1 MHTLSYDPPMEYSEH
16 VDAAEHATQAMTA
29 ALRSTSPGDRVPSCP
44 DWTVAD
50 LAEHVGGFTGFWAHV
65 LCEGTGRPKPP
76 FPELQPD
83 QQLGD
88 WYDSVAALLV
98 PELRATPPDTAVWT
112 WAEDKSA
119 AFVARRCAHELA
131 IHRFDAQLAAG
142 SPQPIDA
149 AVAADGIDEIFYMIA
164 NAGDRRGPGGGET
177 LHLHGTDRG
186 DEWLLTLDDEALQVE
201 KRHAKGD
208 LALRGAVSDLELL
221 LYQRPT
227 VGDVERIGDE
237 SALDAWYRYFTF
249 G

>member
-1 MHTLSYDPPMEYSEH
+1 MEYSEH
-16 VDAAEHATQAMTA
+16 VDAAEHGTQAMTA
-29 ALRSTSPGDRVPSCP
+29 ALRSASPDARVPSCP
-44 DWTVAD
+44 DWTLAD
-50 LAEHVGGFTGFWAHV
+50 LAEHAGGFTGFWAHV
-65 LCEGTGRPKPP
+65 LCEATGRPKPP
-76 FPELQPD
+76 FPEHQPG
-83 QQLGD
+83 QPLGD
-88 WYDSVAALLV
+88 WYETVAAGLV
-98 PELRATPPDTAVWT
+98 EELRATPPDTAVWT

-164 NAGDRRGPGGGET
+164 NAPERVGRGGGET

-186 DEWLLTLDDEALQVE
+186 DEWLLTLEPDELKVE
-201 KRHAKGD
+201 RRHSKGD

-221 LYQRPT
+221 LYQRPPL
-227 VGDVERIGDE
+227 GDIERLGDE
-237 SALDAWYRYFTF
+237 SVLDAWHRFFTF